1 MMIRVQEQDNNAN
14 GYLDSNISSIDI
26 QQVVL
31 MMMIANVQDSKQ
43 VVPHQKTLIGRRIP
57 YGIEQDISSDITFIH
72 MVSIIQEG
80 GSTSDPQL

>member
-1 MMIRVQEQDNNAN
+1 MIRVQEQDTNAN
-14 GYLDSNISSIDI
+14 GYLNSNVSSIGI
-26 QQVVL
+26 LQMVL

-43 VVPHQKTLIGRRIP
+43 VVPYQKNLIDRRIP
-57 YGIEQDISSDITFIH
+57 YDIGQDIPNITFIH

>member
-14 GYLDSNISSIDI
+14 GYLDSNVSSIGI
-26 QQVVL
+26 LQLVL
-31 MMMIANVQDSKQ
+31 MIANVQDSKQ
-43 VVPHQKTLIGRRIP
+43 VVPYQKTLIGRRIP
-57 YGIEQDISSDITFIH
+57 YGIGQDISNDITFIH